1 MSALAAG
8 LALALV
14 ASLALNTGYLLQHR
28 GSAGAPEIT
37 PLRPVITL
45 RSLLASRAWVA
56 GLALG
61 TLGWL
66 MHVGALSR
74 APLSLVQAFVAG
86 GLVLAVPIG
95 RRLFHQ
101 VLRPA
106 ELVGIA
112 VMGLALVGL
121 GAGIRGEGAHGS
133 FHAGRLGLFLA
144 ALGLAAALLVALP
157 ARGRRP
163 QALGL
168 AGGVLYGAA
177 DVAVKALTGID
188 SRQGLVHALVS
199 PWLAVGALATLGAFF
214 CFQRGLQAGRALPV
228 IALMTAATNAFSIT
242 AGFAVFGDPL
252 GRTPALAVV
261 HLISLA
267 VVVGAGALLAPAA
280 HVRPGSSRPSSS
292 RGMRPGSRV
301 PSRARS
307 RMPCSPRTAPRRPP
321 DPTC

>member
-1 MSALAAG
+1 
-8 LALALV
+8 
-14 ASLALNTGYLLQHR
+14 
-28 GSAGAPEIT
+28 
-37 PLRPVITL
+37 
-45 RSLLASRAWVA
+45 
-56 GLALG
+56 
-61 TLGWL
+61 

-95 RRLFHQ
+95 RRLFRQ

-106 ELVGIA
+106 ELAGIA
-112 VMGLALVGL
+112 LMGVALVGL
-121 GAGIRGEGAHGS
+121 GAASAARVPTEASTRAGGRTVPGGAGPRGRA
-133 FHAGRLGLFLA
+133 
-144 ALGLAAALLVALP
+144 
-157 ARGRRP
+157 ARGAAVLRRRRP

-188 SRQGLVHALVS
+188 SRHGLVHALVS

-228 IALMTAATNAFSIT
+228 IALMTAATNAFTIA

-252 GRTPALAVV
+252 GRTTALGAV

-267 VVVGAGALLAPAA
+267 VIVGAGALLAPAA
-280 HVRPGSSRPSSS
+280 HVTPGSSRPSSS
-292 RGMRPGSRV
+292 RGTRRGSRG
-301 PSRARS
+301 PFSR
-307 RMPCSPRTAPRRPP
+307 PIP
-321 DPTC
+321 DAL